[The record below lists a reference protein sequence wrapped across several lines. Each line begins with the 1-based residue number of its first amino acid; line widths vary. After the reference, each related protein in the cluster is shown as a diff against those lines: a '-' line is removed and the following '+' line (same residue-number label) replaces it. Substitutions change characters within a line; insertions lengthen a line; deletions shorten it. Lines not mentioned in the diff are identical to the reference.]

1 MHLRYF
7 MQIRAILLSLI
18 IATLTGCGVPG
29 APQPPSSGIP
39 KFVGDLKAVRK
50 GETVTLTWT
59 SPTETTDG
67 ELIRKPGKMLVQR
80 AVNGRNI
87 TELKFQTIAE
97 VPLDPTLKK
106 ERGEETTAKDTLNDS
121 LRSANAEFAIYIVLA
136 QGNNGRSNGLPNR
149 ASIPLVQNAP
159 APTNVTAQPVPM
171 GIQIKWDEA
180 APPANNTPLQTQYT
194 YKIMRRLQG
203 SNERVLVKQ
212 LAANSADKQ
221 FIDTGIEW
229 EKSYQYWITPLT
241 LWQSENRKGE
251 VEGDDSAIVDVL
263 AHDSFPPAA
272 PTSVQAVFSPVQPNS
287 FIDVTWTPNTESD
300 LAGYNIYRRSANT
313 PLARINTEL
322 VKTPRYPDP
331 GIQPGYQYFYS
342 VTAVDLRGNES
353 PRSDETSESVPKN

>member
-1 MHLRYF
+1 ML
-7 MQIRAILLSLI
+7 
-18 IATLTGCGVPG
+18 ATLTGCGVPG
-29 APQPPSSGIP
+29 APLPPSADIP

-50 GETVTLTWT
+50 GDTVTLSWT
-59 SPTETTDG
+59 TPTETTDG

-80 AVNGRNI
+80 ALNGRNI

-97 VPLDPTLKK
+97 TPLEPTLKK
-106 ERGEETTAKDTLNDS
+106 ERGEEATAKDTLNDS
-121 LRSANAEFAIYIVLA
+121 LRTGGAEFAVYLVLA

-159 APTNVTAQPVPM
+159 PPTNVTAQPVPA

-180 APPANNTPLQTQYT
+180 ALPANSSPLQTQYA
-194 YKIMRRLQG
+194 YRIMRRLQG
-203 SNERVLVKQ
+203 SNEPVMVKQ
-212 LAANSADKQ
+212 LAANSADRQ

-229 EKSYQYWITPLT
+229 EKNYQYWITPLT
-241 LWQSENRKGE
+241 LWQSESRKGE
-251 VEGDDSAIVDVL
+251 VEGDDSTVIDVM

-272 PTSVQAVFSPVQPNS
+272 PISVQAVYSPVQPNP
-287 FIDVTWTPNTESD
+287 FIDLTWTPNTESD

-313 PLARINTEL
+313 PLAKINTEL

-331 GIQPGYQYFYS
+331 GIQAGDQYFYS

-353 PRSDETSESVPKN
+353 PRSEETSESVPKQ

>member
-1 MHLRYF
+1 MRLRYS
-7 MQIRAILLSLI
+7 MQIRVAILCLM
-18 IATLTGCGVPG
+18 AAALTGCGVPG

-50 GETVTLTWT
+50 GETVTLSWT

-97 VPLDPTLKK
+97 VPLEPTLKK
-106 ERGEETTAKDTLNDS
+106 ERGEEATAKDTLNDS
-121 LRSANAEFAIYIVLA
+121 LRSPNAEFAIYIVLA

-149 ASIPLVQNAP
+149 ASIPLVQNAS
-159 APTNVTAQPVPM
+159 APTNVTAQPVPT

-180 APPANNTPLQTQYT
+180 APPANSTPLQTQYT

-203 SNERVLVKQ
+203 WNERVMVKQ

-241 LWQSENRKGE
+241 LWQSESRKGE
-251 VEGDDSAIVDVL
+251 IEGDDSAVVDVQ
-263 AHDSFPPAA
+263 AHDSFPPAT
-272 PTSVQAVFSPVQPNS
+272 PTGAQAVFSPVQPNP
-287 FIDVTWTPNTESD
+287 FIDLTWTPNTDSD

-313 PLARINTEL
+313 PLAKINTEL
-322 VKTPRYPDP
+322 VKTPRYADP
-331 GIQPGYQYFYS
+331 AIQPGYQYFYS

-353 PRSDETSESVPKN
+353 PRSEETSESVPKE